1 MIIPKIFLA
10 GTALVTGV
18 VRGEDV
24 VDDGAGC
31 DMR

>member
-10 GTALVTGV
+10 GTALVTG
-18 VRGEDV
+18 EDV